1 MVKTSIKSVKAR
13 QILDAKGKPMLE
25 VDVVTEAGVLGR
37 GSAPSGV
44 SAGEHEAYVL
54 RDKDPKW
61 YDGLS
66 VYKAADIVHKT
77 IAQKLVGIDVKD
89 QDAIDRTMIEL
100 DGTPNKSRLGG
111 NTLCSVSLACIRAA
125 AATEN
130 LPLYRYLNP
139 AEVKTIPFPTV
150 NCISG
155 GSYQK
160 GSMPFQE
167 CTVVPYKAKTIKE
180 AVHIM
185 YQIFQLTPTVI
196 KDFNKGEP
204 PKAGS
209 LTGWQSPSQD
219 PTVAFDIMYEAA
231 RRIGAEDKIA
241 FAADVA
247 ASEFYDKEK
256 DTYDFIGEN
265 VDADALLGFLKELT
279 NKYPF
284 LYVEDPLE
292 ENDWDGWKKAAK
304 VLNRTMLVGDD
315 LTVTNIEMLKKA
327 TKMKV
332 CEAFIFKPNQ
342 VGTMTESIEAVEY
355 AQSHG
360 ILTLPSVRAGGCTD
374 DPIFDFAV
382 AYGCPAT
389 KQGPPKNGERVYGI
403 NFLTR
408 VEDEHP
414 KAKPYDFKPHIKWK

>member
-1 MVKTSIKSVKAR
+1 MGNTSIKSIKAR
-13 QILDAKGKPMLE
+13 QILDAKGKPMVE

-54 RDKDPKW
+54 RDNDPMW

-66 VYKAADIVHKT
+66 VYKACDLVHRT
-77 IAQKLVGIDVKD
+77 IAPKLRGMDVMD
-89 QDAIDRTMIEL
+89 QEAIDRMMIDL
-100 DGTPNKSRLGG
+100 DGTPNKSKLGG

-130 LPLYRYLNP
+130 VPLYQHLNP
-139 AEVKTIPFPTV
+139 APIKTIPFPTV

-167 CTVVPYKAKTIKE
+167 ITVVPYKAESIKE

-185 YQIFQLTPTVI
+185 YQLFAITPAVI
-196 KDFNKGEP
+196 KDYMHGEA

-219 PTVAFDIMYEAA
+219 PTVAFDLMYEAA
-231 RRIGAEDKIA
+231 RRLGAEEKVA
-241 FAADVA
+241 FATDVA
-247 ASEFYDKEK
+247 ASEFYDREK
-256 DTYDFIGEN
+256 GTYDFIGEN
-265 VDADALLGFLKELT
+265 VDADALLDYLKELT
-279 NKYPF
+279 TKYPF

-304 VLNRTMLVGDD
+304 MLNRTMLVGDD

-327 TKMKV
+327 ARMKV

-342 VGTMTESIEAVEY
+342 VGTMTESREAIEY
-355 AQSHG
+355 AKSHG
-360 ILTLPSVRAGGCTD
+360 IVAIPSVRAGGCTD

-414 KAKPYDFKPHIKWK
+414 KAKPYDWAPHIKF

>member
-1 MVKTSIKSVKAR
+1 LGNTSIKSVRAR

-25 VDVVTEAGVLGR
+25 VDVITEAGILGR

-54 RDKDPKW
+54 RDGDPKW
-61 YDGLS
+61 FDGLS
-66 VYKAADIVHKT
+66 VFKAAEIVHKK
-77 IAQKLVGIDVKD
+77 IAPALKGIDVMD
-89 QDAIDRTMIEL
+89 QKTIDKTMIDL
-100 DGTPNKSRLGG
+100 DGTLNKSNLGG

-125 AATEN
+125 ANTEN
-130 LPLYRYLNP
+130 VPLYKYLNP
-139 AEVKTIPFPTV
+139 GEVKTIPFPTV

-167 CTVVPYKAKTIKE
+167 CTVVPYKAKTIME

-196 KDFNKGEP
+196 KDFMHGEA

-247 ASEFYDKEK
+247 ASEFYDEEK
-256 DTYDFIGEN
+256 GTYDFIGEN
-265 VDADALLGFLKELT
+265 VDADTILAFLKELT
-279 NKYPF
+279 TKYPF

-304 VLNRTMLVGDD
+304 MLNRTMLVGDD

-327 TKMKV
+327 VKMKV

-342 VGTMTESIEAVEY
+342 VGTITESREAIEY
-355 AQSHG
+355 AHSHG
-360 ILTLPSVRAGGCTD
+360 IIGIPSVRAGGCTN

-382 AYGCPAT
+382 AYGCCAT

-414 KAKPYDFKPHIKWK
+414 KAKPYDFKPHIKF

>member
-1 MVKTSIKSVKAR
+1 MANTSIKSVKAR

-25 VDVVTEAGVLGR
+25 VDVITEAGVLGR
-37 GSAPSGV
+37 GSAPFGV

-54 RDKDPKW
+54 RDNDPKW

-66 VYKAADIVHKT
+66 VYKAAEIVHRT
-77 IAQKLVGIDVKD
+77 IAPKLRGMDVQDQK
-89 QDAIDRTMIEL
+89 AIDKTMIDL
-100 DGTPNKSRLGG
+100 DGTPNKSKLGG

-125 AATEN
+125 ANTEN
-130 LPLYRYLNP
+130 VPLYTHLNP
-139 AEVKTIPFPTV
+139 APVKTIPFPTV

-167 CTVVPYKAKTIKE
+167 ITVVPYKAESIKE

-185 YQIFQLTPTVI
+185 YQLFALTPTVI
-196 KDFNKGEP
+196 KDYMHGEA

-219 PTVAFDIMYEAA
+219 PTVAFDLMYEAA
-231 RRIGAEDKIA
+231 RRLGIEDKVA
-241 FAADVA
+241 FATDVA
-247 ASEFYDKEK
+247 ASEFYDREK
-256 DTYDFIGEN
+256 GTYDFMGEN
-265 VDADALLGFLKELT
+265 IDADALLGYLKELT
-279 NKYPF
+279 NKYHF

-292 ENDWDGWKKAAK
+292 ENDWDGWKKANK
-304 VLNRTMLVGDD
+304 ILNKTMIVGDD

-327 TKMKV
+327 AKMKV

-342 VGTMTESIEAVEY
+342 VGTMTESKEAIEY
-355 AQSHG
+355 AKSNG
-360 ILTLPSVRAGGCTD
+360 IVAIPSVRAGGCTD

-382 AYGCPAT
+382 AYSCPAT

-414 KAKPYDFKPHIKWK
+414 EAKPYDWTPHIKW